1 MVKAIGKF
9 KKPQKASIP
18 DYLVYEMMD
27 GFPIYYKDYKK
38 VLNNEATLEDI
49 TGSSRVQSF
58 IISLIEDFLK
68 AHFKKK
74 YWILSNE
81 LGMHLKHKNN
91 LSADIAMFDKT
102 TFPSAFFMHD
112 TYSDKAPNVIIE
124 VDSNANLE
132 DLPFDY
138 FSNKTDKLM
147 LWGVQEVI
155 WVFTKSRKI
164 MVALP
169 NKAWLTVN
177 WDDDIEILNM
187 PFNLIRYAESE
198 GINLELVRD
207 ISNG

>member
-1 MVKAIGKF
+1 MVKALNKV
-9 KKPQKASIP
+9 KKAQRASIP

-27 GFPIYYKDYKK
+27 GVPIYYKDYKK
-38 VLNNEATLEDI
+38 VLNNQATLEDI
-49 TGSSRVQSF
+49 MGSSRIQSF

-68 AHFKKK
+68 ENFKKK
-74 YWILSNE
+74 YWVLSNE

-102 TFPSAFFMHD
+102 VFPQAFFMHD
-112 TYSDKAPNVIIE
+112 TYADKAPNVIVE
-124 VDSNANLE
+124 VDSNANVE

-138 FSNKTDKLM
+138 FSKKTDKLT

-164 MVALP
+164 TTALP

-177 WDDDIEILNM
+177 WDDDITILDTS
-187 PFNLIRYAESE
+187 FNLINYAETQ
-198 GINLELVRD
+198 GINLEFVRE
-207 ISNG
+207 ISKD

>member
-9 KKPQKASIP
+9 RKPKMASVP
-18 DYLVYEMMD
+18 DYLISEMMD

-38 VLNNEATLEDI
+38 VLNKQATLEDI
-49 TGSSRVQSF
+49 MGSSRIQSF

-68 AHFKKK
+68 ENFKKK

-102 TFPSAFFMHD
+102 EFPSAFFMHD

-124 VDSNANLE
+124 VDSNANVE

-138 FSNKTDKLM
+138 FSKKTDKLT

-164 MVALP
+164 TVALP

-177 WDDDIEILNM
+177 WDDDIEILNT

-198 GINLELVRD
+198 GINLELVRE
-207 ISNG
+207 ISND